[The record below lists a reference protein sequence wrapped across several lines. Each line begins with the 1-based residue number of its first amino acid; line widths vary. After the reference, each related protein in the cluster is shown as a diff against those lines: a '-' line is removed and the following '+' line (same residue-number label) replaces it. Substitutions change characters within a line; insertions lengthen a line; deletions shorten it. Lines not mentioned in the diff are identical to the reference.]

1 MQLAENGFADSGT
14 LVQLGHAALAE
25 AAGRP
30 WWEAERLIGTLSSDA
45 VLGTLLM
52 RGCDPSRMT
61 LAALLSA
68 VWTLLMEGR
77 KDDAA
82 RAMLEAELTM
92 PPPEAAGEA
101 PEDDMSSMVAA
112 MRAMPG
118 VSMHLG

>member
-1 MQLAENGFADSGT
+1 MDGGMSSCPIPHPGGWSMPLA
-14 LVQLGHAALAE
+14 GHFF
-25 AAGRP
+25 
-30 WWEAERLIGTLSSDA
+30 LIS
-45 VLGTLLM
+45 LM
-52 RGCDPSRMT
+52 TGHTTGSCSLPRTGSRTRGPSYI
-61 LAALLSA
+61 
-68 VWTLLMEGR
+68 WTLLMEGR

-118 VSMHLG
+118 VS